1 MSLISVWWKEMVGKN
16 FYSLLLHF
24 CYYSEFLKGFV
35 FLVFKTE
42 IMVSIVPE
50 VFQLLQQFR
59 FLEQSLA

>member
-1 MSLISVWWKEMVGKN
+1 MVGKN